1 MRTPAAGTCTGPG
14 RRASRSVLSHHRFEL
29 RNPARVDASPTIGA
43 VLQVLGSLQELSHV
57 FEAQL
62 FPRYPEETDL
72 VQYGSRARLS
82 SPPEPP
88 PKAQAAPDAPGQ
100 PEHRRPARIQPSWGA
115 FRHLPCGPW
124 ALPLGFA
131 ARRTLLRILR

>member
-62 FPRYPEETDL
+62 SPRSPEETDL
-72 VQYGSRARLS
+72 VRNVIVDNHGLDFLHRPNRRRKLRQHPTHQVSQTARSYSAILGSFSASALRSLS
-82 SPPEPP
+82 SSS
-88 PKAQAAPDAPGQ
+88 G
-100 PEHRRPARIQPSWGA
+100 
-115 FRHLPCGPW
+115 L
-124 ALPLGFA
+124 
-131 ARRTLLRILR
+131 